1 MASRAIWKGQFR
13 LSLVSIPVGR
23 DDITKGDDTDDAE
36 YILPGTDEEDRP
48 EGENVVD
55 LMDAL
60 KISLKQSKGGKK
72 KAS

>member
-23 DDITKGDDTDDAE
+23 DNITKGDDFDDAE
-36 YILPGTDEEDRP
+36 YILPRTDEEDRP

-55 LMDAL
+55 LMDAP
-60 KISLKQSKGGKK
+60 KKSPKQSKGGKK

>member
-1 MASRAIWKGQFR
+1 MALRAIWKGQFR

-60 KISLKQSKGGKK
+60 KISLKQSKGR
-72 KAS
+72 

>member
-23 DDITKGDDTDDAE
+23 DDTTKGDDSDDVE

-60 KISLKQSKGGKK
+60 KISLKQNKGGKK

>member
-23 DDITKGDDTDDAE
+23 DNTTKGDDSDDAE
-36 YILPGTDEEDRP
+36 YVLPGTGDDDCP

-55 LMDAL
+55 LMDAP
-60 KISLKQSKGGKK
+60 KKSPKQSKGGKK

>member
-1 MASRAIWKGQFR
+1 MALRAIWKGQLR

-23 DDITKGDDTDDAE
+23 DDTTKGDDTDDAE

-55 LMDAL
+55 LMDAP
-60 KISLKQSKGGKK
+60 KKSPKQSKGGKK

>member
-23 DDITKGDDTDDAE
+23 DNITKGDDTDDAE

-55 LMDAL
+55 LMDAP
-60 KISLKQSKGGKK
+60 KKSPKQSKGGKK

>member
-23 DDITKGDDTDDAE
+23 DNITKGDDSDDAE

-55 LMDAL
+55 LMEAP
-60 KISLKQSKGGKK
+60 KKSPKQSKGRKK

>member
-1 MASRAIWKGQFR
+1 MALRAIWKGQFR

-55 LMDAL
+55 LMDAP
-60 KISLKQSKGGKK
+60 KKSPKQSKGR
-72 KAS
+72 

>member
-23 DDITKGDDTDDAE
+23 DNTTKGDDSDDVE

-55 LMDAL
+55 LMDAP
-60 KISLKQSKGGKK
+60 KKSPKQSKGR
-72 KAS
+72 

>member
-1 MASRAIWKGQFR
+1 MALRAIWKGQLR

-23 DDITKGDDTDDAE
+23 DDTTKGDDTE
-36 YILPGTDEEDRP
+36 YIVPGTDEEDRP

-55 LMDAL
+55 LMDAP
-60 KISLKQSKGGKK
+60 KKSPKQSKGGKK

>member
-55 LMDAL
+55 LMDAP
-60 KISLKQSKGGKK
+60 KKSPKQSKGGKK

>member
-1 MASRAIWKGQFR
+1 MALRAIWKGQFR

-48 EGENVVD
+48 EGENVID
-55 LMDAL
+55 LMDAP
-60 KISLKQSKGGKK
+60 KKSPKQSKGR
-72 KAS
+72 

>member
-1 MASRAIWKGQFR
+1 MALRAIWKGQFR

-23 DDITKGDDTDDAE
+23 DDTTKGDDTDDAE

-60 KISLKQSKGGKK
+60 KISLKQSKGR
-72 KAS
+72 